1 MEKTGNQDGSG
12 SKLVVILKASPR
24 AGSNSSR
31 LAEELAAGALSAG
44 GTVKEF
50 SLHAMDLRACDGCDA
65 CQNPQGSGCV
75 IDDDM
80 QLIYPFLK
88 KAAAIVLA
96 TPVYWFTFT
105 AQLKLAIDR
114 FYALESPDGHGLK
127 GKAMVLVLT
136 YGDIDPYISGAV
148 NAIRTFED
156 MCRYTGSPVAGILY
170 GSASEPGEMDSKTEL
185 LAQARALGAKL
196 VQV

>member
-1 MEKTGNQDGSG
+1 MEKSEIQDGMG
-12 SKLVVILKASPR
+12 SNLVVILKASPR
-24 AGSNSSR
+24 AGSNSGR
-31 LAEELAAGALSAG
+31 LAEELAAGARSAG

-50 SLHAMDLRACDGCDA
+50 SLHTMDLHACDGCDA

-75 IDDDM
+75 VDDDM

-88 KAAAIVLA
+88 QASVIVLA
-96 TPVYWFTFT
+96 TPVYWFTFS

-136 YGDIDPYISGAV
+136 YGDSDPYTSGAV

-156 MCRYTGSPVAGILY
+156 MCRYTGSPVSGILY
-170 GSASEPGEMDSKTEL
+170 GTATEPGEMDSRAEL
-185 LAQARALGAKL
+185 LARARALGVKL
-196 VQV
+196 VKA

>member
-1 MEKTGNQDGSG
+1 MEKTGIQDDTG
-12 SKLVVILKASPR
+12 SKMVVILKSSPR

-31 LAEELAAGALSAG
+31 LAEELAAGALQAG
-44 GTVKEF
+44 GAVKEF
-50 SLHAMDLRACDGCDA
+50 SLHAMDLHACDGCDA

-88 KAAAIVLA
+88 QASAIVLT
-96 TPVYWFTFT
+96 TPVYWFTFS

-127 GKAMVLVLT
+127 GKAMVLILT

-170 GSASEPGEMDSKTEL
+170 GSASEPGEMNSRTEL